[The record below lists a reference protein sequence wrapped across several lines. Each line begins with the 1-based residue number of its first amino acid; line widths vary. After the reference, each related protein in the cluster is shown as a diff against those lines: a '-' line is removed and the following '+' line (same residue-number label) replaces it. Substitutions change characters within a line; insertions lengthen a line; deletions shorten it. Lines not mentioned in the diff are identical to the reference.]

1 MALSAIA
8 VLVAAVH
15 DDHQATKVMAKP
27 TPIAKA
33 KTYPATRSQSGSVR
47 PYPCTHVQSAKL
59 RGV

>member
-27 TPIAKA
+27 TPMAKA
-33 KTYPATRSQSGSVR
+33 ST
-47 PYPCTHVQSAKL
+47 
-59 RGV
+59 